1 MKALTVKMLFELKQ
15 KDLTFTLLSKKKG
28 LSKEITT
35 PELSRPGLALSGF
48 TDTYAYD
55 RIQVLGETES
65 SIFEILRAFCEI

>member
-35 PELSRPGLALSGF
+35 PELSRPGLALPDLQIPMLMIEF
-48 TDTYAYD
+48 
-55 RIQVLGETES
+55 R
-65 SIFEILRAFCEI
+65 C